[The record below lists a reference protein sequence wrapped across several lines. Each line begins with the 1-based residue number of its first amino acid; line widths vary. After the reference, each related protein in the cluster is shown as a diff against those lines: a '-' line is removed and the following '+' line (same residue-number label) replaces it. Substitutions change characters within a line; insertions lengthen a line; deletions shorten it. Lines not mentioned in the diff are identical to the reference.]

1 MRARRLRS
9 VRTLAPSVFRK
20 LFPSPLI
27 TQSIVQNGTQVFQ
40 VRISSYRLVKH
51 HPVENGI
58 FNEAY
63 ILARFPPS
71 DSVWLEGCLS
81 MFSSLK

>member
-9 VRTLAPSVFRK
+9 VRTLTPSVFRK
-20 LFPSPLI
+20 LCPSPF

-51 HPVENGI
+51 HPVESGI

-63 ILARFPPS
+63 ILARFPSS